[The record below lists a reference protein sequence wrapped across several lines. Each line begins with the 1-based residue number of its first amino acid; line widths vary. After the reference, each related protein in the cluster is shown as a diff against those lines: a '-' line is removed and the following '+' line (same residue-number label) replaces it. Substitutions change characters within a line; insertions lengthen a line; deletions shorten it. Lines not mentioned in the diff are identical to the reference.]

1 MFSRI
6 TRVSKPNMRKR
17 FHRDES
23 KASLEKSAS
32 VSKASMDTVS
42 VGIDD
47 IERVLD
53 WSVKYEKDKVA
64 ITSVI
69 DGVEVL
75 FNPCRGRVEDSTGQR
90 QLVCVPYISILTVA
104 EDIRRSIKPTEL
116 VEAAGLKR
124 VKTNRDVYVDPIDKK
139 FCRSTG
145 ELAPGYGDL
154 L

>member
-23 KASLEKSAS
+23 KASLEKSAN

-64 ITSVI
+64 ITSVL

-75 FNPCRGRVEDSTGQR
+75 FNPCTLYSRVECG
-90 QLVCVPYISILTVA
+90 I
-104 EDIRRSIKPTEL
+104 
-116 VEAAGLKR
+116 
-124 VKTNRDVYVDPIDKK
+124 
-139 FCRSTG
+139 FF
-145 ELAPGYGDL
+145 
-154 L
+154 